1 MSPEAEAAINNLRA
15 ACHCLYLE
23 VHASIADDV
32 KSKAEAVIAELELAQ
47 PVQVGKSADLS
58 KDLSQQQ
65 HGQFDDPRMT
75 FMD

>member
-47 PVQVGKSADLS
+47 SAQAGKPADSA

-65 HGQFDDPRMT
+65 HGQFDAPRMT
-75 FMD
+75 FTD